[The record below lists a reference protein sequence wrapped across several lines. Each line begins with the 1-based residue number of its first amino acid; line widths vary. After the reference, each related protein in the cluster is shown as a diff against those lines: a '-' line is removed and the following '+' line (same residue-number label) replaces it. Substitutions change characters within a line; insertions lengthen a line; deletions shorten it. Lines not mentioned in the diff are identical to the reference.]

1 MSGRSSGGSAL
12 RGCGLL
18 LGGGVTV
25 AVLLA
30 ALPDPALLA
39 RALEDP
45 GLAVAELGVEGAL
58 VQLLA
63 TGAWACLAWLTLV
76 GAVAVLAHLPGTAG
90 RTAGRVA
97 AVVTP
102 TLVRRAVEALLGASA
117 LAGVVTPGAAS
128 AGPPPALTTSAVTA
142 AVTVAP
148 DRAPGA
154 STAALAAPQPAS
166 QPAPAVPSADWPGRL
181 APVLPTADWPA
192 ATPQR
197 PAAQAPAAAHG
208 HVAAAP
214 GLVTAPARDTP
225 ADASVV
231 VRRGDTLWSIAASH
245 LGRAAT
251 PAQVARAWPEWHRA
265 NRDVIGADP
274 DRLLPGQRLVPP
286 TT

>member
-1 MSGRSSGGSAL
+1 MSERSSGGRAL
-12 RGCGLL
+12 RGCALP
-18 LGGGVTV
+18 LGGGVAV

-76 GAVAVLAHLPGTAG
+76 GAVAVLAHLPGAAG

-128 AGPPPALTTSAVTA
+128 AGPPPAVTTS

-148 DRAPGA
+148 DHAPGA

-166 QPAPAVPSADWPGRL
+166 QPAPAAPSADWPGRL

-208 HVAAAP
+208 HVAAAAP

-225 ADASVV
+225 TDASVV

-265 NRDVIGADP
+265 NREVIGADP
-274 DRLLPGQRLVPP
+274 DRLRPGQRLVPP